1 MSVARERLERWLQT
15 RDERLSG
22 LPWLRTET
30 HAGRTVRFVA
40 DEILV
45 QDSGTAIAHRTLAG
59 LGHRTSEI
67 AEDEPSAGLRRL
79 RTSGLDVSAAVRQLR
94 GQLPQGSVIGP
105 NHVFMSTPHE
115 HGGPFGPPVP
125 ADAPPAKLA
134 PSADNTSP
142 VRVVV
147 MDTGIWLDSPLP
159 AGCYTATPENHETVL
174 DGDADGLLDSD
185 VGHANFIA
193 GVVAQDT
200 DGAQVRI
207 VKILDSF
214 GVCTEADLAVAI
226 TGLTDTD
233 VLNLS
238 LGGFSI
244 GDLPPAALSA
254 ALQTFLSGGDRVVVA
269 AAGNNGIADRP
280 FWPAAFAAGDTAGNT
295 AGSAGWAGQVLAVA
309 AHDGTAICEWSN
321 TGPWVSVAAPGA
333 DIISTYINHELFAS
347 GWATWSGTSFATPKV
362 VAAIVDRVATA
373 GSVAAAAAA
382 VRAEAQGNPLGGYPA
397 LH

>member
-45 QDSGTAIAHRTLAG
+45 QDSGTALAHRTLTG
-59 LGHRTSEI
+59 LGHRSSEI
-67 AEDEPSAGLRRL
+67 TEDEPAAGLRRL
-79 RTSGLDVSAAVRQLR
+79 RASGLDVAGAVRRLR
-94 GQLPQGSVIGP
+94 GQLPAGSVAGA

-115 HGGPFGPPVP
+115 HGGPFGPPV
-125 ADAPPAKLA
+125 AVDAPPAKLV
-134 PSADNTSP
+134 PSPQTTAP

-174 DGDADGLLDSD
+174 DGDADGMLDSD

-193 GVVAQDT
+193 GIVAQGT
-200 DGAQVRI
+200 TGAQVRI

-214 GVCTEADLAVAI
+214 GVCTEADLAAAI

-238 LGGFSI
+238 LGGYTV
-244 GDLPPAALSA
+244 GDLPPVALSA
-254 ALQTFLSGGDRVVVA
+254 ALQAFLSGGDRVVVA
-269 AAGNNGIADRP
+269 AAGNNGDGDRP
-280 FWPAAFAAGDTAGNT
+280 FWPAAFTADTAG
-295 AGSAGWAGQVLAVA
+295 WAAQVLAVA

-321 TGPWVSVAAPGA
+321 TGPWVSLAAPGA
-333 DIISTYINHELFAS
+333 DVVSTYIHHASFGS
-347 GWATWSGTSFATPKV
+347 GWAAWSGTSFATPKV

-382 VRAEAQGNPLGGYPA
+382 VRAGAQSTPLGGYPA

>member
-45 QDSGTAIAHRTLAG
+45 QDSGTSIAHRTLTG

-67 AEDEPSAGLRRL
+67 TEDEPSAGLRRL

-94 GQLPQGSVIGP
+94 GQLPKGSVVGP

-115 HGGPFGPPVP
+115 HGGPFGPPV
-125 ADAPPAKLA
+125 ATDAPPAKLV
-134 PSADNTSP
+134 PSSDNTSP

-147 MDTGIWLDSPLP
+147 MDTGIWIDSPLP
-159 AGCYTATPENHETVL
+159 AGCYSATPENHETIL
-174 DGDADGLLDSD
+174 DGDADGMLDSD

-200 DGAQVRI
+200 AGAQVRI
-207 VKILDSF
+207 VKVLDSF

-254 ALQTFLSGGDRVVVA
+254 ALQMFLSGGDRVVVA
-269 AAGNNGIADRP
+269 AAGNNGVAERP
-280 FWPAAFAAGDTAGNT
+280 FWPAAFAVENPAM
-295 AGSAGWAGQVLAVA
+295 SASWASQVLAVA
-309 AHDGTAICEWSN
+309 AHDGTSVCEWSN
-321 TGPWVSVAAPGA
+321 TGPWVSVAAPGE
-333 DIISTYINHELFAS
+333 DIVSTYINHELFTS
-347 GWATWSGTSFATPKV
+347 GWAAWSGTSFATPKV

-373 GSVAAAAAA
+373 GSVTAAAAA
-382 VRAEAQGNPLGGYPA
+382 VRAEAQGTPLGGYPA

>member
-15 RDERLSG
+15 RDERLAA

-45 QDSGTAIAHRTLAG
+45 QESGTAVAHRTLTG

-67 AEDEPSAGLRRL
+67 SEDEPGDGRVAGLRRL

-94 GQLPQGSVIGP
+94 GQLPKGAVVGP

-115 HGGPFGPPVP
+115 HGGPFGPPV
-125 ADAPPAKLA
+125 ATDAPPEKLV
-134 PSADNTSP
+134 PSSDNPSP

-147 MDTGIWLDSPLP
+147 MDTGVWVDSPLP

-174 DGDADGLLDSD
+174 DGDADGMLDSD

-200 DGAQVRI
+200 AGAQVRI
-207 VKILDSF
+207 VKVLDSF

-226 TGLTDTD
+226 TGLADTD

-254 ALQTFLSGGDRVVVA
+254 ALQTFLLGGDRVVVA
-269 AAGNNGIADRP
+269 
-280 FWPAAFAAGDTAGNT
+280 
-295 AGSAGWAGQVLAVA
+295 
-309 AHDGTAICEWSN
+309 
-321 TGPWVSVAAPGA
+321 
-333 DIISTYINHELFAS
+333 
-347 GWATWSGTSFATPKV
+347 
-362 VAAIVDRVATA
+362 
-373 GSVAAAAAA
+373 
-382 VRAEAQGNPLGGYPA
+382 
-397 LH
+397 

>member
-1 MSVARERLERWLQT
+1 MSVARDRLERWLHT
-15 RDERLSG
+15 RDARLSG
-22 LPWLRTET
+22 LPWLRTES
-30 HAGRTVRFVA
+30 HGGRTVRFVA

-45 QDSGTAIAHRTLAG
+45 QDAGTAVAHRTLVG

-67 AEDEPSAGLRRL
+67 TEDEPSTGLRRL
-79 RTSGLDVSAAVRQLR
+79 KTSGLDVSDAVRRLR
-94 GQLPQGSVIGP
+94 GQLPKGSVVGP

-115 HGGPFGPPVP
+115 HGGPFGPPVA
-125 ADAPPAKLA
+125 ADALPAKLA
-134 PSADNTSP
+134 PSADNASP

-159 AGCYTATPENHETVL
+159 AGCYTATPENHETVT
-174 DGDADGLLDSD
+174 DADADGMLDSD

-193 GVVAQDT
+193 GVVAQGT
-200 DGAQVRI
+200 TGAQVRI
-207 VKILDSF
+207 VKVLDSF
-214 GVCTEADLAVAI
+214 GVCTEADLAAAI
-226 TGLTDTD
+226 TALTDTD

-238 LGGFSI
+238 LGGYSI
-244 GDLPPAALSA
+244 GDLPPAALSS
-254 ALQTFLSGGDRVVVA
+254 ALETFLSGGDRVVVA

-280 FWPAAFAAGDTAGNT
+280 FWPAAFTAGG
-295 AGSAGWAGQVLAVA
+295 ADWAGRLLAVA
-309 AHDGTAICEWSN
+309 AHDGTGICEWSN

-333 DIISTYINHELFAS
+333 DIVSTYINHELFTS
-347 GWATWSGTSFATPKV
+347 GWAAWSGTSFATPKV

-382 VRAEAQGNPLGGYPA
+382 VRAEAQGSPLGAYPA